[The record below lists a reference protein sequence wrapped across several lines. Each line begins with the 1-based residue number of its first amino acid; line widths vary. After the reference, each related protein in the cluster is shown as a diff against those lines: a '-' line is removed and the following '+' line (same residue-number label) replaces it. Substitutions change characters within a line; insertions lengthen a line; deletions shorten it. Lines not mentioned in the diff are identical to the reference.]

1 LGRFFRFFGRPK
13 RGDLLD
19 GVGFCSNQID
29 LSRFKQWQPS
39 TDAKLQDGGFGQT
52 GFFGNAFNSHLE
64 FIVNTQ
70 AVGVCFFLGHDF
82 DTVAF
87 LKLFAFFNCN
97 SNRNTTKDTRIAHMT
112 TESKTLSIKIP
123 SALAARTEALK
134 EKTGISEAAILR
146 QAITAGIG
154 KVEEAI
160 DLLHEDLGPADQAVS

>member
-1 LGRFFRFFGRPK
+1 
-13 RGDLLD
+13 
-19 GVGFCSNQID
+19 
-29 LSRFKQWQPS
+29 
-39 TDAKLQDGGFGQT
+39 
-52 GFFGNAFNSHLE
+52 
-64 FIVNTQ
+64 
-70 AVGVCFFLGHDF
+70 
-82 DTVAF
+82 
-87 LKLFAFFNCN
+87 
-97 SNRNTTKDTRIAHMT
+97 MT